1 MAYRMGR
8 MTKRNRAKY
17 RRRAHAAG
25 MLRAGLLQVVA
36 SGPRGPRPTGDSG
49 RNVDTNRAA

>member
-1 MAYRMGR
+1 MAHRMGR

-25 MLRAGLLQVVA
+25 MLRVGLLRVVP
-36 SGPRGPRPTGDSG
+36 SGPRGPRPTGESG
-49 RNVDTNRAA
+49 HNVDTHRAA

>member
-1 MAYRMGR
+1 MAHRMGR
-8 MTKRNRAKY
+8 MTKRNRAKH

-25 MLRAGLLQVVA
+25 MLRAGVLQVVP
-36 SGPRGPRPTGDSG
+36 SGPRGPRPTGESG